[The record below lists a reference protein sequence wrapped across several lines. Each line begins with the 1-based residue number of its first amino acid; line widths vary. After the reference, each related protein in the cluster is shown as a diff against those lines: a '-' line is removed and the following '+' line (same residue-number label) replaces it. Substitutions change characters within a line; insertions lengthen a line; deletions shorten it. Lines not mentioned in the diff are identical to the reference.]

1 MLGVRDFSVYHEM
14 VRSEQFF
21 HPNETTNPSDKST
34 RENVTKVVGNYPI
47 EISYD
52 GVNLF
57 EYNNK
62 GPLAD

>member
-1 MLGVRDFSVYHEM
+1 MI
-14 VRSEQFF
+14 RSEQFF